1 MQTDSSLILNASPCS
16 LSQSSKIKLWRAKTE
31 IERSKMSSI
40 YSQLSWNGQLREQIK
55 WLVLVRRAWGL
66 KKENKPLF
74 CRLSNT
80 KSYRTV
86 NEWLVIWFVI
96 WCHVCLSCDV
106 VSAFRNSRSD
116 KVNRQTTS
124 VKSSTGRKGRSN
136 ESYFAT
142 RPYYYPH
149 TPLLRRHS
157 SADPRSHKRY
167 LTTKRLVPDYHTMTL
182 LTNHQMKHIKCK
194 IERACLTAFCTHSSM
209 FITCFIS
216 IAIWQILYLYK
227 LSF

>member
-1 MQTDSSLILNASPCS
+1 M
-16 LSQSSKIKLWRAKTE
+16 
-31 IERSKMSSI
+31 
-40 YSQLSWNGQLREQIK
+40 
-55 WLVLVRRAWGL
+55 
-66 KKENKPLF
+66 KENKPLF

-86 NEWLVIWFVI
+86 NEWLVTWFVI
-96 WCHVCLSCDV
+96 WCHVCLSYDV

-124 VKSSTGRKGRSN
+124 VKSSSGRKGRSN

-167 LTTKRLVPDYHTMTL
+167 LTTKRLSSTRLHTMTL
-182 LTNHQMKHIKCK
+182 LTYHQMKHIKCK
-194 IERACLTAFCTHSSM
+194 IERACLCTAFCTRSSM
-209 FITCFIS
+209 FMTCFKS
-216 IAIWQILYLYK
+216 R
-227 LSF
+227 

>member
-1 MQTDSSLILNASPCS
+1 MWAQGGRPPLKSPKKGT
-16 LSQSSKIKLWRAKTE
+16 LPPPKKPPIAIKISEGPPLDFLARPRMIT
-31 IERSKMSSI
+31 M
-40 YSQLSWNGQLREQIK
+40 
-55 WLVLVRRAWGL
+55 
-66 KKENKPLF
+66 KENKPLF

-96 WCHVCLSCDV
+96 WCHVCLSYDV

-167 LTTKRLVPDYHTMTL
+167 LTTKRLVPDYHTIPL
-182 LTNHQMKHIKCK
+182 LTYHRRWSTSSVKSREHV
-194 IERACLTAFCTHSSM
+194 LLHSVHTSSM